1 MAAKLS
7 ANKNPVYITTPPG
20 TVVLEPVEISW
31 DTDGNFPGE
40 VYLATNGGGA
50 MRLGGGT
57 RTGKLTMN
65 VSLGNV
71 YLFMLRRV
79 GTTANLAALT
89 VTVVDLEQA
98 LIDSSIGSLTLEHAI
113 NPPQSI
119 LGLRVEPSVDMARV
133 SFTTVQAT
141 IPTVRVETL
150 DGEAVGIVVPFLEG
164 EKTKHAVLISR
175 NDPLP
180 QDTKLRLVVKV
191 PGKPHPLTGKLAREI
206 VRSVGFKTSFRLISV
221 SFDRLQV
228 RADGDDGNKGDMRFT
243 FGATPVPDGPTY
255 RPTSLNPSQIDVF
268 QEDIPA
274 TDPRDNVWRAL
285 NRSISVPEAGRE
297 VNVAV
302 AGDDTDITFG
312 FNPGFKF
319 IPIPN
324 RVIGSHY
331 EDDGLSQ
338 TTFVGQDIYVGGME
352 PGGMSTIPFTLN
364 TDNSPVAYTVEGHIS
379 ALFRVGEGYAEAT
392 RQMALAVP
400 VKAGIARAGGKSAM
414 AAGKEPGTGAKIRI
428 GDDGAV
434 WMKRYQIGR
443 DSSQPVRWEQAASA
457 APGPV
462 TLTLGPDEEPL
473 LFTVDKN
480 GEPRLWHSQSETGEW
495 TGLGG
500 RLVGAIVATTGRDG
514 GITLFGLDAEGQL
527 LQRAVNPREP
537 GTGTWQAIGGGM
549 TGDIVALPQEAGT
562 ALFAIGREGRIV
574 HTLLRPGE
582 DRPKWLPLGGP
593 QAEWFN
599 AVALADEPGGLL
611 LSALTAERVLHYCH
625 WRKFPEDKPNHL
637 WREQGLIDEAVRQR
651 PNLPEGGS
659 GEQPVPVPATDR

>member
-20 TVVLEPVEISW
+20 TVVLEPVDIVW

-40 VYLATNGGGA
+40 LYLAINGGGA
-50 MRLGGGT
+50 MRVGGGT

-65 VSLGNV
+65 VSLGNS
-71 YLFMLRRV
+71 YLFMLRR
-79 GTTANLAALT
+79 GNTPPNLATLT

-119 LGLRVEPSVDMARV
+119 LGLRAEPSVDMVRV

-150 DGEAVGIVVPFLEG
+150 DGEAVGIVVPFSEG
-164 EKTKHAVLISR
+164 NKTKHAVLIGR

-180 QDTKLRLVVKV
+180 QDTKLRLIVKV
-191 PGKPHPLTGKLAREI
+191 PGKPHPLTGKPARDA
-206 VRSVGFKTSFRLISV
+206 VRTVEFRTWARSIWV

-228 RADGDDGNKGDMRFT
+228 RADGDSGNKGDLTFE
-243 FGATPVPDGPTY
+243 FGATPVPDGLENYADT
-255 RPTSLNPSQIDVF
+255 F
-268 QEDIPA
+268 KEDIPA
-274 TDPRDNVWRAL
+274 TDPRANVWRVL
-285 NRSISVPEAGRE
+285 NRSVTVPGSQRD

-302 AGDDTDITFG
+302 AGTDDDSG
-312 FNPGFKF
+312 FYPGAAGFYLS
-319 IPIPN
+319 PVPR
-324 RVIGSHY
+324 RVVGSFHKG
-331 EDDGLSQ
+331 EFHQ
-338 TTFVGQDIYVGGME
+338 ATTFVGQDIHIGDLQPEG
-352 PGGMSTIPFTLN
+352 PTSIPFRLN
-364 TDNSPVAYTVEGHIS
+364 TGDYDVAFTVEGQIH
-379 ALFRVGEGYAEAT
+379 ALLRTGEGYAEAT

-400 VKAGIARAGGKSAM
+400 VKAGVARPGGKSAM
-414 AAGKEPGTGAKIRI
+414 AAGKEPGTGAKIRV

-434 WMKRYQIGR
+434 WMKRYRIGR

-473 LFTVDKN
+473 LFTVDKS
-480 GEPRLWHSQSETGEW
+480 GEPRLWHSQGETGEW

-500 RLVGAIVATTGRDG
+500 RLVGAVVAVTGRDG
-514 GITLFGLDAEGQL
+514 SITLFGLDAEGQL

-537 GTGTWQAIGGGM
+537 GTGTWQPIGGGM

-582 DRPKWLPLGGP
+582 DRPKWLQLGGP

-599 AVALADEPGGLL
+599 ALALAGEPGGLL

-625 WRKFPEDKPNHL
+625 WRKFPDDQPNHL
-637 WREQGLIDEAVRQR
+637 WREQGPIDQAVRQQ
-651 PNLPEGGS
+651 PNLPEGG
-659 GEQPVPVPATDR
+659 DRLTGTGTA

>member
-20 TVVLEPVEISW
+20 TVVLEPVDIVW

-40 VYLATNGGGA
+40 VYLAINGGGA
-50 MRLGGGT
+50 MRVGGGT

-65 VSLGNV
+65 VSLGNS
-71 YLFMLRRV
+71 YLFMLRR
-79 GTTANLAALT
+79 GNTLPNLATLT

-98 LIDSSIGSLTLEHAI
+98 LIDSSTGSLTLEHAI

-119 LGLRVEPSVDMARV
+119 LGLRAEPSVDMVRV

-150 DGEAVGIVVPFLEG
+150 DGEAVGIVVPFSEG
-164 EKTKHAVLISR
+164 NKTKHAVLIGR

-180 QDTKLRLVVKV
+180 QDTKLRLIVKV
-191 PGKPHPLTGKLAREI
+191 PGKPHPLTGKPARDV
-206 VRSVGFKTSFRLISV
+206 VRTVEFRTWTRSIWV

-228 RADGDDGNKGDMRFT
+228 RADGDSGNKGDLT
-243 FGATPVPDGPTY
+243 FAFSATPVPDGPTY
-255 RPTSLNPSQIDVF
+255 LTDPF
-268 QEDIPA
+268 EEDIPA
-274 TDPRDNVWRAL
+274 TDPRANVWRAL
-285 NRSISVPEAGRE
+285 NRSISAPEAGRA
-297 VNVAV
+297 VNISV
-302 AGDDTDITFG
+302 AGTDDD
-312 FNPGFKF
+312 F
-319 IPIPN
+319 IPVPN
-324 RVIGSHY
+324 PFTDFALYPRPDPVIGSFH
-331 EDDGLSQ
+331 EVRGQHASTL
-338 TTFVGQDIYVGGME
+338 VGQNIYVGDMQ
-352 PGGMSTIPFTLN
+352 PGGPTSIPFRLN
-364 TDNSPVAYTVEGHIS
+364 TSDYDVAFTVEGQIH
-379 ALFRVGEGYAEAT
+379 ALLRAGEGYAEAT

-400 VKAGIARAGGKSAM
+400 VKAGVARPGGKSAM
-414 AAGKEPGTGAKIRI
+414 AAGKEPGTGAKIRV

-434 WMKRYQIGR
+434 WMKRYRIGR
-443 DSSQPVRWEQAASA
+443 DPSQPVRWEQTASA
-457 APGPV
+457 APGSV

-480 GEPRLWHSQSETGEW
+480 GEPRLWRSQGETGEW

-500 RLVGAIVATTGRDG
+500 RLVGAVVAVTGRDG
-514 GITLFGLDAEGQL
+514 SITLFGLDAEGQL

-537 GTGTWQAIGGGM
+537 GTGTWQPIGGGM

-582 DRPKWLPLGGP
+582 DRPKWLQLGGP

-599 AVALADEPGGLL
+599 ALALAGEPGGLL

-625 WRKFPEDKPNHL
+625 WRKFPDDQPNHL
-637 WREQGLIDEAVRQR
+637 WREQGPIDQAVRQQ
-651 PNLPEGGS
+651 PNLPEGG
-659 GEQPVPVPATDR
+659 DRLTGTGTA